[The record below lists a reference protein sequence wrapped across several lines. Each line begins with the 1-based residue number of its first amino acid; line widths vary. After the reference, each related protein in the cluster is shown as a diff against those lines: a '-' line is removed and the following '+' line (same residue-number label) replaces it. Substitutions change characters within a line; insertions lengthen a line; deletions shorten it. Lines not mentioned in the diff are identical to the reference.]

1 MGEQTKG
8 SSSWL
13 PPFMDRLRS
22 RYSTP
27 KQEGG
32 GGGEEEPNERSRLL
46 PDSSS
51 TTKDAISIVTLPEE
65 KEELWHQLWR
75 TEAKILITGAIP
87 VILSYTLQMSLQT
100 VSVLIV
106 GRTSPENLATAAF
119 SYMFAMVTGW
129 MIAIGGT
136 TAVDTLG
143 SATFTGSKDKTDLG
157 VILQR
162 SFVVLSLFY
171 IPVLV
176 VWFFAEPIFLALGQ
190 SPQISHDSARF
201 LWCLTPGAIGYIYFE
216 ATKKFLQ
223 AQGNDFSPLSTP

>member
-1 MGEQTKG
+1 MGEQSKG

-13 PPFMDRLRS
+13 PPFVDRLRS
-22 RYSTP
+22 RFTKT
-27 KQEGG
+27 KQEG
-32 GGGEEEPNERSRLL
+32 EEDSNEHSRLL
-46 PDSSS
+46 PDGSS
-51 TTKDAISIVTLPEE
+51 KDAVSIVTLPEE
-65 KEELWHQLWR
+65 KEQPWHQLWR
-75 TEAKILITGAIP
+75 EEARILITGAIP
-87 VILSYTLQMSLQT
+87 VILAYTLQMSLQT

-162 SFVVLSLFY
+162 SFVVLTLFY

-223 AQGNDFSPLSTP
+223 AQGT